1 MVADIVVLSLV
12 ALILG
17 AVGFYILRQKK
28 KGVKCIGCP
37 AGKLPAGYPAAAET
51 APAAGAAPPGN
62 KNIACRGKACVLK
75 EGF

>member
-17 AVGFYILRQKK
+17 TVGFYILRQKK

-37 AGKLPAGYPAAAET
+37 AGEA
-51 APAAGAAPPGN
+51 
-62 KNIACRGKACVLK
+62 ACRVSGCGGNCAGCRGCSTGK
-75 EGF
+75 